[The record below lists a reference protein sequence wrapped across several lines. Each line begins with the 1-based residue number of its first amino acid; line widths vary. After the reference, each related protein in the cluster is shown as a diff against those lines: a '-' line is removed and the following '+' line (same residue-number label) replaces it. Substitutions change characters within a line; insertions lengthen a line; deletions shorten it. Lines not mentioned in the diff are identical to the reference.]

1 MPLRPAVSDMK
12 EQQRTAVELPL
23 EGCPGGKLLVK
34 VMLSSFKTAG
44 GTPDADQGVGAGAG
58 LADPL
63 SDAIQQIDMVCN
75 STAVVQCIIRLSLR
89 SLRSLVSASAHACAL
104 RPCAEGPRGRVSRH
118 CSEREEPQG
127 PRPQR
132 KYASLLSPAP
142 IH

>member
-1 MPLRPAVSDMK
+1 MVHHICMPLRPAVSDMK

-44 GTPDADQGVGAGAG
+44 GTPDADQGADQGAGADQG

-75 STAVVQCIIRLSLR
+75 STAVAQCIIGLSLR
-89 SLRSLVSASAHACAL
+89 SL
-104 RPCAEGPRGRVSRH
+104 PT
-118 CSEREEPQG
+118 
-127 PRPQR
+127 
-132 KYASLLSPAP
+132 
-142 IH
+142 